1 MDKTQ
6 VMIRYIVNNQLRILA
21 TFELA
26 IREDFS
32 IFSDDVLDQALNRQV
47 LVQRLEQL
55 LLPAPALSST
65 VQKNILVLSVLI

>member
-26 IREDFS
+26 VREDLN
-32 IFSDDVLDQALNRQV
+32 ILSDDVLDQALNRQV

-55 LLPAPALSST
+55 LLPALSST